1 MKNANQISLRQL
13 RCFVTVAEE
22 LHFRRA
28 AQRLN
33 MSQPPLTQRIKDME
47 RDLGIE
53 LFRRIGNRVELTDA
67 GRRMLNPAK
76 ETLAQA
82 EGFCETAQRAARGEC
97 GRIRVAVTIA
107 SLFFRSIQQAVR
119 VFQKDYPDVSLDI
132 AQMSSGPA
140 LEALRRRQLDM
151 CLMRPF
157 PAPLPPDC
165 EGTTIELD
173 RLMLVLPAGRPQ
185 TRAKRIQLSAVVD
198 EKFVSLS
205 CKSLSDQITNLW
217 DKSGLKPRIA
227 QEAQNGPVVMAL
239 VAAGLGIAILPS
251 SLQAV
256 RFEDVVWKGIETDDS
271 WTETSLNLVYCK
283 EIMAERAPASF
294 IESLRRHSCAAN
306 VVRQFG

>member
-1 MKNANQISLRQL
+1 MIEANKISLRQV

-28 AQRLN
+28 AERLN
-33 MSQPPLTQRIKDME
+33 MSQPPLTQRIQAME
-47 RDLGIE
+47 RDLGVE
-53 LFRRIGNRVELTDA
+53 LFRRIGTRVELTDA
-67 GRRMLNPAK
+67 GRMMVNPAK
-76 ETLAQA
+76 EMLAQA
-82 EGFCETAQRAARGEC
+82 EGFCATAKRAARGEC
-97 GRIRVAVTIA
+97 GQIRVAVTIA
-107 SLFFRSIQQAVR
+107 SLFFRSIQHGVR
-119 VFQKDYPDVSLDI
+119 AFQKDYPGVTLDI
-132 AQMSSGPA
+132 GQMSSGPA
-140 LEALRRRQLDM
+140 LEALRRRKLDM

-157 PAPLPPDC
+157 PAPLPPNC
-165 EGTTIELD
+165 EGTTIERD
-173 RLMLVLPAGRPQ
+173 RLMLVLPAGHPE
-185 TRAKRIQLSAVVD
+185 TRARKIPLSTVAD

-205 CKSLSDQITNLW
+205 CKSLADQITNLW

-227 QEAQNGPVVMAL
+227 QEARNGPVVMAL
-239 VAAGLGIAILPS
+239 VAACLGIAILPS

-256 RFEDVVWKGIETDDS
+256 RFEDVIWKGIETDDS